1 MSDLVLL
8 GLDGGA
14 TKVLAQA
21 CTIDHKSSLITP
33 TGDFAESIYRDA
45 TTFSPDFSPLDL
57 EQQQKEASSN
67 TYHISEQEAKQS
79 ESITET
85 IARTIGEFE
94 GVIKVSLMGLCFPGI
109 KTPKLDGVSIMANGP
124 RNIKMLSMINNKI
137 KTNNHTKLMMREI
150 YDDSECCLIGE
161 WKSSIGKLQNSENAI
176 YIGGG
181 TGIADGI
188 ILGNKIV
195 DIRNSKKIKR
205 SWELTMPTGKSVEYY
220 LSLGGMLNQWGK
232 GRSIEAMQ
240 SLIEYATSGDI
251 AACQIIEN
259 ASQAFDCLIKNR
271 VSFFQSYGTTPEKI
285 VIGQRLGSMLS
296 DDDNPLSKLI
306 FQGDL
311 SIPIEISTHRN
322 TAALGAAYKAYDNH
336 K

>member
-1 MSDLVLL
+1 MSNPILL

-33 TGDFAESIYRDA
+33 IGGFAESIYHDA
-45 TTFSPDFSPLDL
+45 TTFNPDFSPVDL
-57 EQQQKEASSN
+57 GQQGKEASSHQ
-67 TYHISEQEAKQS
+67 YHITEQEVKQS
-79 ESITET
+79 ESIVET
-85 IARTIGEFE
+85 IARTIRAFE
-94 GVIKVSLMGLCFPGI
+94 GVNKISLMGLCFPGI
-109 KTPKLDGVSIMANGP
+109 KTPKLDGISIMANGP

-137 KTNNHTKLMMREI
+137 KPNEHRKLIMTEI

-161 WKSSIGKLQNSENAI
+161 WKSSIGKLQNSKNAI

-188 ILGNKIV
+188 ILDNKIV
-195 DIRNSKKIKR
+195 DLRNSKNIKR
-205 SWELTMPTGKSVEYY
+205 SWQLTMPTGKSVEYY

-232 GRSIEAMQ
+232 GRSIKAMQ
-240 SLIEYATSGDI
+240 SLLEHATSGEI
-251 AACQIIEN
+251 VACQIIED
-259 ASQAFDCLIKNR
+259 ASQAFDHLIKNR
-271 VSFFQSYGTTPEKI
+271 ISFFHSHGTTPEKI
-285 VIGQRLGSMLS
+285 VVGQRLGAILS
-296 DDDNPLSKLI
+296 DKDNPISKLI
-306 FQGDL
+306 FQRNL
-311 SIPIEISTHRN
+311 NIPIEISIQRN

>member
-1 MSDLVLL
+1 MSDPVLL

-33 TGDFAESIYRDA
+33 AGGFAELIYRDA
-45 TTFSPDFSPLDL
+45 KTFSPDFSPVDL
-57 EQQQKEASSN
+57 EQQQKEASSHK
-67 TYHISEQEAKQS
+67 YHITEQEAKQS
-79 ESITET
+79 ESIADT
-85 IARTIGEFE
+85 IARTIIAFE
-94 GVIKVSLMGLCFPGI
+94 GVNKISLMGLCFPGI

-137 KTNNHTKLMMREI
+137 KTNEHRKLMMKEI
-150 YDDSECCLIGE
+150 HDDSECCLIGE

-195 DIRNSKKIKR
+195 DMRNSKKIKR

-232 GRSIEAMQ
+232 GRSTKAMQ
-240 SLIEYATSGDI
+240 SLLEHATSGDI

-259 ASQAFDCLIKNR
+259 ASQAFDYLINNR
-271 VSFFQSYGTTPEKI
+271 VSFFQSHGATPEKI
-285 VIGQRLGSMLS
+285 VIGQRLGSILS
-296 DDDNPLSKLI
+296 DDDNPISKLI
-306 FQGDL
+306 FQRN
-311 SIPIEISTHRN
+311 STISIEISTHRN

>member
-1 MSDLVLL
+1 
-8 GLDGGA
+8 
-14 TKVLAQA
+14 
-21 CTIDHKSSLITP
+21 
-33 TGDFAESIYRDA
+33 
-45 TTFSPDFSPLDL
+45 
-57 EQQQKEASSN
+57 
-67 TYHISEQEAKQS
+67 
-79 ESITET
+79 
-85 IARTIGEFE
+85 
-94 GVIKVSLMGLCFPGI
+94 MGLCFPGI

-124 RNIKMLSMINNKI
+124 RNIKMLSMINHKI

-205 SWELTMPTGKSVEYY
+205 S
-220 LSLGGMLNQWGK
+220 
-232 GRSIEAMQ
+232 I
-240 SLIEYATSGDI
+240 
-251 AACQIIEN
+251 
-259 ASQAFDCLIKNR
+259 
-271 VSFFQSYGTTPEKI
+271 
-285 VIGQRLGSMLS
+285 LS
-296 DDDNPLSKLI
+296 DDDNPISKLI
-306 FQGDL
+306 FQRNL
-311 SIPIEISTHRN
+311 TIPIEISTHRN